1 MIVDS
6 VIKRAGWKGK
16 DIGWARM
23 RRRLKW
29 YFFFFSFFFNKGIIS
44 SDFDAGIGRFV
55 GFLNL
60 FLNDCRIFY
69 STRMQKI
76 QVSFFLFFSFF

>member
-29 YFFFFSFFFNKGIIS
+29 YFFFFLNKGIIS

-76 QVSFFLFFSFF
+76 EVSFFPFFFSFK